1 MWTLSQGGRWFWL
14 VFGFPFLT
22 WMGLK
27 EDLGSWWGHS
37 RSRNQQQDSLSLA
50 SSAAYPWSPG
60 AHPELCHTIRAI
72 PSRKSSSLL
81 PAGAA
86 SPWGG
91 RGHCLQCEVSL
102 SPPTHHMGASLS
114 RPASLTPSH
123 PTALPVSLLLQ
134 TQFISEGT
142 AHGAENTAVTNLRTS
157 LTWRSRNPSQVT
169 GEAEWKPAQNSLWA
183 AADFLH
189 AGSAVNVF

>member
-142 AHGAENTAVTNLRTS
+142 AHGAENTAVTNLTDMEVKESKPGHRRGRMETS
-157 LTWRSRNPSQVT
+157 TEQSLSR
-169 GEAEWKPAQNSLWA
+169 
-183 AADFLH
+183 ADFLH